1 MWSIIDGKKTNRRAV
16 IWVSWNIDTHEL
28 KWCTIARSY
37 YEAVNSMGLGEM
49 PVGYA
54 ASRLYDAP
62 DKIIQHFNQN
72 RRFIMK

>member
-1 MWSIIDGKKTNRRAV
+1 MWPKKRTDKETDAIVLWQCIDGKKKNRRSV

-54 ASRLYDAP
+54 RGEKSPR
-62 DKIIQHFNQN
+62 K
-72 RRFIMK
+72 